1 VDSRTFLYWELASVE
16 NTWPPST
23 AMTTLT
29 VSLFIPNDIGERVYL
44 AIAVLDPFRGG
55 PGTGQD
61 RGRND
66 LDLTLAIEI
75 IGISTFAR

>member
-1 VDSRTFLYWELASVE
+1 
-16 NTWPPST
+16 
-23 AMTTLT
+23 MTTLT
-29 VSLFIPNDIGERVYL
+29 VSLFIPNDIGEKVYL

-61 RGRND
+61 GGRND
-66 LDLTLAIEI
+66 LDLTLAVEI